1 MKFKPTLR
9 AKSAA
14 KRCAAFTLA
23 EVLAALVFMAIVIPV
38 SVEGLRLASQVGTLG
53 ERKTVAGRIAERML
67 NEIMVT
73 KQWKDAPPSG
83 TILEGGVEYRWQ
95 ARNDNW
101 TEDPLRLVTMQVTFA
116 VQGKNYDVTL
126 STLGD
131 TSLQ

>member
-1 MKFKPTLR
+1 MKFKPTPR

-14 KRCAAFTLA
+14 RRCAGFTLA

-38 SVEGLRLASQVGTLG
+38 AVDGLRLASQVGTLG
-53 ERKTVAGRIAERML
+53 ERKTAAGRIAERML

-83 TILEGGVEYRWQ
+83 TVQEGGVEYRWQ

-116 VQGKNYDVTL
+116 VQGKNYDVSL